1 MVLVHKLQDD
11 KNSSKA
17 SPFLRR
23 KSIKKN
29 KKKDYERSQRNAA
42 VLLIALSFK
51 GKQKILFTTGSCS
64 TTCNR
69 CQFLA
74 LPVKKSNNKSSLAS
88 KERKRKKR
96 RQGNLC
102 RCLVVL
108 CRHRLVGWRLLMSA
122 TRNSGKALSLL

>member
-51 GKQKILFTTGSCS
+51 GKQKNSFYD
-64 TTCNR
+64 
-69 CQFLA
+69 
-74 LPVKKSNNKSSLAS
+74 
-88 KERKRKKR
+88 
-96 RQGNLC
+96 
-102 RCLVVL
+102 
-108 CRHRLVGWRLLMSA
+108 RLVLYDLQQVPVFGFAS
-122 TRNSGKALSLL
+122 